1 MRLSLQSDK
10 TSSILQYGKPAK
22 DNAKE
27 SENALQLHLQNTLQE
42 TFPSATAN
50 HVRYDVDTDKKCYVS
65 SVSPHPKVIGATRT
79 SMTDRSAAVGPYSQ
93 AIKTPHAIYCSGQ
106 IPADSQGNIIEG
118 TMGQRT
124 EACINALSAVLTEA
138 GSSLDKIV
146 KAQIFLTDMKD
157 FAEMN
162 AEYEK
167 LIRHKPARS
176 CVAVKQLPKGVDI
189 EIECIAL
196 P

>member
-1 MRLSLQSDK
+1 MMP
-10 TSSILQYGKPAK
+10 ILTK
-22 DNAKE
+22 NAM
-27 SENALQLHLQNTLQE
+27 
-42 TFPSATAN
+42 P
-50 HVRYDVDTDKKCYVS
+50 
-65 SVSPHPKVIGATRT
+65 P
-79 SMTDRSAAVGPYSQ
+79 VGPYSQ

-106 IPADSQGNIIEG
+106 LPADAKGNIIEG
-118 TMGQRT
+118 TMSQRT
-124 EACINALSAVLTEA
+124 EACLKGLAAVLAEA

-146 KAQIFLTDMKD
+146 KAQIFLTDMRD

-167 LIRHKPARS
+167 WIKHKPARS

-189 EIECIAL
+189 EIECVAL

>member
-1 MRLSLQSDK
+1 MASLMR
-10 TSSILQYGKPAK
+10 TIP
-22 DNAKE
+22 
-27 SENALQLHLQNTLQE
+27 
-42 TFPSATAN
+42 
-50 HVRYDVDTDKKCYVS
+50 
-65 SVSPHPKVIGATRT
+65 RT
-79 SMTDRSAAVGPYSQ
+79 SRVLCNSIPKTPFRRCFQAQPALRSDMAPILTRNAMPPVGPYSQ

-106 IPADSQGNIIEG
+106 IPADPQGNIIEG
-118 TMGQRT
+118 TMSQRT
-124 EACINALSAVLTEA
+124 EACIEALSAVLTEA

-162 AEYEK
+162 VEYEK
-167 LIRHKPARS
+167 WIKHKPARS
-176 CVAVKQLPKGVDI
+176 CVAVRQLPKGVDI